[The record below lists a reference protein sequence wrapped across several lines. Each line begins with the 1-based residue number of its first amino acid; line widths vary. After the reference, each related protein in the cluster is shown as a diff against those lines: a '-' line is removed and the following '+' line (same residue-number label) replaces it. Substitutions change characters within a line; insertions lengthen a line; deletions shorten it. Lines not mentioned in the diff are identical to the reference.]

1 MNEYKLA
8 GIILLTLL
16 AGFTSCRKYLDVV
29 PDNVAT
35 IDNAFTMRSQAEKY
49 LFTCYSYIQ
58 HDGDPEQDPAML
70 GGDEL
75 WESDEN
81 GGIYKNIA
89 KGLQNVVNPYAENMD
104 YIYRALRDCNIFLE
118 NVGKVPDLKPTER
131 NRWIAEVKFLKAYY
145 HFYLLRKYGPIPL
158 VKENLPVN
166 ADVNQV
172 KVFRAPVDS
181 CFNYIASLLDEA
193 IPGLPMT
200 IDNPT
205 RELGRVTQLIAL
217 TFKAKM
223 LVTAASPLFNGN
235 PDEKTLKNPDGTL
248 LFSQDVSKT
257 KWDSAAV
264 ACKRAIDM
272 ADGLGMKLYYY
283 TPAFQQFNLSDTI
296 ITQLNIRNAITEK
309 WNSEIIWGNTMM
321 NTTHLQELL
330 TPFLDSRYLD
340 ETVTRGVYSPTLKI
354 AEMYYSGNGVPISED
369 KTWNYGARYALRQAT
384 DGYKIYIRN
393 GATTAGLNFDR
404 EPRFYA
410 DLGFDTGIW
419 YGQGNYD
426 DSQDQSLFALAAKF
440 KEPQGVGKPGY
451 ATVTGYYVKKLVHYQ
466 NVIVQTGYSV
476 SAYPWPTLR
485 LADLYL
491 LYAEALNESAGPTD
505 EVHTYLDLIRKRA
518 GLPTVTD
525 AWTQFSSNPGKFT
538 TQNGMREIIHQER
551 MIELAFEAQRFW
563 DLRRWKE
570 VAKELNTTVM
580 GWDVN
585 QTSAAAYY
593 VPKKIFNQTFGIKDY
608 FWPIKDYNIT
618 VNSNLVQN
626 IGW

>member
-1 MNEYKLA
+1 MKQYKLT
-8 GIILLTLL
+8 GILLLILL
-16 AGFTSCRKYLDVV
+16 SGLTSCRKYLDVV

-58 HDGDPEQDPAML
+58 RDGDPEQDPAML

-75 WESDEN
+75 WENDDN

-118 NVGKVPDLKPTER
+118 NVGKVPDLKEAER
-131 NRWIAEVKFLKAYY
+131 KRWIAEVKFLKAYQ

-181 CFNYIASLLDEA
+181 CFNYITSLLDEA
-193 IPGLPMT
+193 IPGLPVT

-205 RELGRVTQLIAL
+205 RELGRITQLIAL
-217 TFKAKM
+217 TFKAKV

-235 PDEKTLKNPDGTL
+235 TDQQTLKNHDGTQ
-248 LFSQDVSKT
+248 LFNQTVSKA
-257 KWDSAAV
+257 KWDSAAA

-283 TPAFQQFNLSDTI
+283 QPAFQQFQLTDTI
-296 ITQLNIRNAITEK
+296 MTQLSIRNAITEK

-330 TPFLDSRYLD
+330 TPFLDVRYLD
-340 ETVTRGVYSPTLKI
+340 ETVTRGLYSPTLKI
-354 AEMYYSGNGVPISED
+354 AEMYYSCNGVPISED
-369 KTWNYGARYALRQAT
+369 KTWNYSTRYALRKAT
-384 DGYKIYIRN
+384 DDYKIYIRN

-410 DLGFDTGIW
+410 DMGFDTGIW

-426 DSQDQSLFALAAKF
+426 DSKDQSLFALAAKF

-451 ATVTGYYVKKLVHYQ
+451 ATVTGYYIKKLVHYQ

-518 GLPTVTD
+518 GLQSVKD
-525 AWTQFSSNPGKFT
+525 SWTQFSSNPGKFA

-551 MIELAFEAQRFW
+551 LIEMAFEAQRFW

-570 VAKELNTTVM
+570 AAKELNATVM

-593 VPKKIFNQTFGIKDY
+593 VPKKIFNQSFGVKDY

>member
-1 MNEYKLA
+1 MKEYKLT
-8 GIILLTLL
+8 GIILLMLL
-16 AGFTSCRKYLDVV
+16 SGLTSCRKYLDVV

-58 HDGDPEQDPAML
+58 RDGDPEQDPAML

-75 WESDEN
+75 WENDEN

-118 NVGKVPDLKPTER
+118 NIEKVPDLKPTER

-145 HFYLLRKYGPIPL
+145 HYYLLRKYGPIPL

-181 CFNYIASLLDEA
+181 CFNYITALLDEA
-193 IPGLPMT
+193 IPGLPLT

-205 RELGRVTQLIAL
+205 LELGRITQLIAL
-217 TFKAKM
+217 TFKAKI

-235 PDEKTLKNPDGTL
+235 TDQQTLKNHDGTQ
-248 LFSQDVSKT
+248 LFNQTVSKA
-257 KWDSAAV
+257 KWDSAAA
-264 ACKRAIDM
+264 ACKRAIDI

-283 TPAFQQFNLSDTI
+283 QPAFQQFQLSDTI
-296 ITQLNIRNAITEK
+296 MTQLNIRNAITEK

-330 TPFLDSRYLD
+330 TPFLDARYLD
-340 ETVTRGVYSPTLKI
+340 ETVTKGLYSPTLKI
-354 AEMYYSGNGVPISED
+354 AEMYYSSNGVPISED
-369 KTWNYGARYALRQAT
+369 NTWNYSARYALRKAT
-384 DGYKIYIRN
+384 NPYKIYIRN

-410 DLGFDTGIW
+410 DMGFDTGIW

-518 GLPTVTD
+518 GLPTITD

-551 MIELAFEAQRFW
+551 LIEMAFEGQRFW

-570 VAKELNTTVM
+570 AVKELNATVM

-593 VPKKIFNQTFGIKDY
+593 VPKKIFNQSFGVKDY

>member
-1 MNEYKLA
+1 MQKYKLT
-8 GIILLTLL
+8 GIIVLILL
-16 AGFTSCRKYLDVV
+16 AGLTSCRKYLDVV

-58 HDGDPEQDPAML
+58 RDGDPEQDPAML

-75 WESDEN
+75 WENDDN

-104 YIYRALRDCNIFLE
+104 YIYRGLRDCNIFLE
-118 NVGKVPDLKPTER
+118 NIGKVPDLKAAER
-131 NRWIAEVKFLKAYY
+131 NRWIAEVKFLKAYH
-145 HFYLLRKYGPIPL
+145 HFQLLRKYGPIPL
-158 VKENLPVN
+158 VKVNLPVN
-166 ADVNQV
+166 ADANQV

-181 CFNYIASLLDEA
+181 CFNYITELLDEA
-193 IPGLPMT
+193 IPSLPQT

-205 RELGRVTQLIAL
+205 RELGRVTQLIAM
-217 TFKAKM
+217 TFKAKI

-235 PDEKTLKNPDGTL
+235 TDQQSLKNNDGTK
-248 LFSQDVSKT
+248 LFSETVSKA
-257 KWDSAAV
+257 KWDSAAA

-272 ADGLGMKLYYY
+272 ADGLGLKLYYY
-283 TPAFQQFNLSDTI
+283 QPAFQQFQLSDTI
-296 ITQLNIRNAITEK
+296 MTQLSIRNAITEK

-321 NTTHLQELL
+321 NTGHLQELM
-330 TPFLDSRYLD
+330 TPFLDVRYLD
-340 ETVTRGVYSPTLKI
+340 ETVTKGLYSPPLKI
-354 AEMYYSGNGVPISED
+354 AEMYYSSNGVPISED
-369 KTWNYGARYALRQAT
+369 NTWNYGARYSLRKAT
-384 DGYKIYIRN
+384 SDYKIYIRN

-410 DLGFDTGIW
+410 DMGFDAGIW

-426 DSQDQSLFALAAKF
+426 DSKDQSLFALAAKF

-485 LADLYL
+485 LSDLYL

-518 GLPTVTD
+518 GLKSVKD
-525 AWTQFSSNPGKFT
+525 SWTQFSSNPGKFT

-551 MIELAFEAQRFW
+551 LIEMAFEGQRFW

-570 VAKELNTTVM
+570 AAKELNSTVM

-585 QTSAAAYY
+585 QTSTAAYY
-593 VPKKIFNQTFGIKDY
+593 VPKKIFNQTFGVKDY
-608 FWPIKDYNIT
+608 FWPIRDYNIT

-626 IGW
+626 LGW